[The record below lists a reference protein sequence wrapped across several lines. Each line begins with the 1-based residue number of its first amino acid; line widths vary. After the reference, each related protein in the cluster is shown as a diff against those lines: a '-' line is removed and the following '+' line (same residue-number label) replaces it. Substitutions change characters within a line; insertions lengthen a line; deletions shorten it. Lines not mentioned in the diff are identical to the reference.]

1 MNILVTNCSS
11 DLYGSSRILAIVLE
25 ALAEKHNLT
34 LILPDN
40 GPIVGLLKQRN
51 INIDL
56 LIFPDMPI
64 VARRMFSPSGLLKTI
79 RNYNESKKK
88 LKDLIKE
95 KKIDVAYVN
104 TLAGLFFLKAFK
116 DLGVKTVLHVHEILE
131 KPKKV
136 VSHINHYALKW
147 ADKIVCVSKPVA
159 DNLYLYDRKNYAKKV
174 EVIFNGIDDQL
185 ASVEKTTNKVLVT
198 LIGRITEAK
207 GIWYFLETLSLMD
220 KQVAEQCLFKIIG
233 GPAPGKEDLI
243 QKLNQ
248 DIANH
253 KYKEYIQYFSFIED
267 VREHLNMTDILLVP
281 SLMADPFPTTI
292 LEGLSA
298 GKPVIATNGGGA
310 VQSIE
315 DGVSGRLINRDTPNQ
330 FRDILTILIT
340 DETER
345 RRLGANARERF
356 LNMFQVNI
364 FKENIRKVFDSQ

>member
-1 MNILVTNCSS
+1 MDDFSFEIKTAEFEGPFDLLLLFIEREELDIHAISLSKITNDFLAYIQKMQAMNMEVASEFIFVAATLM
-11 DLYGSSRILAIVLE
+11 RIKA
-25 ALAEKHNLT
+25 KT
-34 LILPDN
+34 LIPKPSVDEEGN
-40 GPIVGLLKQRN
+40 D
-51 INIDL
+51 IDL
-56 LIFPDMPI
+56 
-64 VARRMFSPSGLLKTI
+64 
-79 RNYNESKKK
+79 
-88 LKDLIKE
+88 
-95 KKIDVAYVN
+95 
-104 TLAGLFFLKAFK
+104 
-116 DLGVKTVLHVHEILE
+116 
-131 KPKKV
+131 
-136 VSHINHYALKW
+136 
-147 ADKIVCVSKPVA
+147 
-159 DNLYLYDRKNYAKKV
+159 
-174 EVIFNGIDDQL
+174 Q
-185 ASVEKTTNKVLVT
+185 
-198 LIGRITEAK
+198 
-207 GIWYFLETLSLMD
+207 
-220 KQVAEQCLFKIIG
+220 
-233 GPAPGKEDLI
+233 EDLI

-298 GKPVIATNGGGA
+298 GKPVIATNGGWA